1 MLSWPR
7 AHAQMSAEHL
17 RRRRGAKAV
26 SGGERVA
33 GRSLRRRAVA
43 AAAAAAS
50 RRRRRAPVRVGLVK
64 RDLRGVKVQQLADDL
79 LLPVEGGGGEHR
91 RVQPAILGCMSVD
104 VTAAHQ
110 PVLNRADVARR
121 HLPAHLGGQQH
132 ALARVD
138 RRRRLLAVL
147 RRAARRP
154 VVARRRP
161 ARRPT
166 LTVVHWRRHSRRRR
180 PVIARRRPTRWRTT
194 WHARREHAWRIH
206 ARRVHDELL
215 LAAVAG
221 WRPRWSV
228 VAVVAAARWSL
239 LVPVPVPVHLPD
251 PRPLPTRRSRNFR
264 PRSVSVSASE
274 TRRRAELAAGLVPK
288 LAPR

>member
-43 AAAAAAS
+43 VAAAAAS
-50 RRRRRAPVRVGLVK
+50 RRRLGAPVSVSLVQG
-64 RDLRGVKVQQLADDL
+64 DLRGVKVQQLADDL
-79 LLPVEGGGGEHR
+79 LLPVEGGSGEHR
-91 RVQPAILGCMSVD
+91 RVQPAVLRRVSVD

-110 PVLNRADVARR
+110 PVLHRADVARR

-154 VVARRRP
+154 VLHRPVLRP
-161 ARRPT
+161 A
-166 LTVVHWRRHSRRRR
+166 LTVVHWRRHS
-180 PVIARRRPTRWRTT
+180 
-194 WHARREHAWRIH
+194 
-206 ARRVHDELL
+206 
-215 LAAVAG
+215 G
-221 WRPRWSV
+221 GGG
-228 VAVVAAARWSL
+228 
-239 LVPVPVPVHLPD
+239 
-251 PRPLPTRRSRNFR
+251 PL
-264 PRSVSVSASE
+264 
-274 TRRRAELAAGLVPK
+274 
-288 LAPR
+288 

>member
-1 MLSWPR
+1 MESWPR

-50 RRRRRAPVRVGLVK
+50 RRRRLSAPVRVGLVEG
-64 RDLRGVKVQQLADDL
+64 DLRGVKVQQLADDL
-79 LLPVEGGGGEHR
+79 LLAVEGGGGEHR
-91 RVQPAILGCMSVD
+91 RVQPAVLRCMSVD
-104 VTAAHQ
+104 VAAAHQ
-110 PVLNRADVARR
+110 PVLHRADVARR

-154 VVARRRP
+154 VLHRPVRRPALTVVLHRRRHARRRRPVARRRP
-161 ARRPT
+161 ARR
-166 LTVVHWRRHSRRRR
+166 R
-180 PVIARRRPTRWRTT
+180 PAR
-194 WHARREHAWRIH
+194 HARREHARRVH

-221 WRPRWSV
+221 RRPRRPV
-228 VAVVAAARWSL
+228 VAVVAAARRSL
-239 LVPVPVPVHLPD
+239 VIVPVPVHLPD
-251 PRPLPTRRSRNFR
+251 PSALPRRRSRNF
-264 PRSVSVSASE
+264 PASP
-274 TRRRAELAAGLVPK
+274 AA
-288 LAPR
+288 

>member
-1 MLSWPR
+1 
-7 AHAQMSAEHL
+7 MSG
-17 RRRRGAKAV
+17 RP
-26 SGGERVA
+26 GGRPGGRCGG
-33 GRSLRRRAVA
+33 GRSLRRRR
-43 AAAAAAS
+43 AAAS
-50 RRRRRAPVRVGLVK
+50 RRRLSAPVRVSLVE

-91 RVQPAILGCMSVD
+91 RVQPAILGCVSVD

-110 PVLNRADVARR
+110 PVLHRADVARR

-154 VVARRRP
+154 VLHHARRRRPARRPAMTVVLHHARRRRPVARRRP

-228 VAVVAAARWSL
+228 VAVVAAARRP
-239 LVPVPVPVHLPD
+239 LVVVPVPVHLPD
-251 PRPLPTRRSRNFR
+251 PSALPQRRSRNF
-264 PRSVSVSASE
+264 PACP
-274 TRRRAELAAGLVPK
+274 AA
-288 LAPR
+288 

>member
-1 MLSWPR
+1 MESWPR

-43 AAAAAAS
+43 VAAAAAS
-50 RRRRRAPVRVGLVK
+50 RRLSAPVRVSLVEG
-64 RDLRGVKVQQLADDL
+64 DLRGVKVQQLADDL

-91 RVQPAILGCMSVD
+91 RVQPAVLGCVSVD

-154 VVARRRP
+154 VVAWRRP

-228 VAVVAAARWSL
+228 VAVVAAARRP
-239 LVPVPVPVHLPD
+239 LVVVPVPVHLPD
-251 PRPLPTRRSRNFR
+251 PSALTHAAEPQFPAAPGQRSARQRRGGVLSWRPPS
-264 PRSVSVSASE
+264 
-274 TRRRAELAAGLVPK
+274 
-288 LAPR
+288 